1 MKKIFSAYIVTALL
15 LLSNAPDGSRLRGR
29 SEPVSPFPALS
40 RSRSG
45 GGWGGTAWAE
55 EFSLAGGSLYSDIR
69 AHKIG
74 DILTVLIVESSS
86 AKHQT
91 GTATKK
97 GNELSLSSGPGL
109 GGLNF
114 IPLYGWSGKLEN
126 KYDGAANTARSGELK
141 ARITVRVKAVR
152 PNGDLMIEGTRIVQV
167 NNEKEEIVLSGVVR
181 PKDVSASNTVYSY
194 LIADANIAY
203 KGKGAVNTGA
213 RPGFLMRI
221 VNWIF

>member
-1 MKKIFSAYIVTALL
+1 MKKIVSAYIVTALL